1 MDNIITANDM
11 VEGLDFLDP
20 RKFRRYFTADNEPIY
35 VPINESTSGRTPIA
49 PSGKQRK
56 VKKER
61 KKSPDSCI
69 YYRAEDVAEM
79 LGISKS
85 QAYKVIH
92 SLNDELKTKDVIIQA
107 GRVPK
112 PFFHE
117 KYYGLDR
124 MISEQKK

>member
-1 MDNIITANDM
+1 MNNIITANDM

-20 RKFRRYFTADNEPIY
+20 RKFKRFFTVDNEPFY
-35 VPINESTSGRTPIA
+35 VPINESTSGQAPASSSDDQRTIDKP
-49 PSGKQRK
+49 
-56 VKKER
+56 R

-69 YYRAEDVAEM
+69 YYTADDVAEM
-79 LGISKS
+79 LGVSTS
-85 QAYKVIH
+85 QAYKVIK
-92 SLNDELKTKDVIIQA
+92 SLNVELEAQNYIVLA

-112 PFFHE
+112 LFFHE